1 MNFLINLN
9 KIKMKNSLI
18 NQIKTLLGME
28 VKLEQMKLADG
39 VTVLEADSFETG
51 NEVFIVTEDE
61 QKIPLPIGEYEFE
74 DGRML
79 IVVEEGLIS
88 ELKEKE
94 IEEPEVEVEVETEKK
109 EEMETEKP
117 TAKKTIESVVKETFF
132 SEIEKLKEENET
144 LKAELSKLKEVKEE
158 VTLSSDEE
166 VKPISF
172 NPENENKVETI
183 RIASKRERSIM
194 DSILEKLNK

>member
-1 MNFLINLN
+1 
-9 KIKMKNSLI
+9 MKNSLI

-28 VKLEQMKLADG
+28 VKLEQMKLMDG
-39 VTVLEADSFETG
+39 VTVLEADSFEAG

-79 IVVEEGLIS
+79 IVVEEGVIS
-88 ELKEKE
+88 EVKEKE
-94 IEEPEVEVEVETEKK
+94 MEVEEPEVEVEVESGKK

-144 LKAELSKLKEVKEE
+144 LKAELSKLKEVKETE
-158 VTLSSDEE
+158 VELAIEEE

-172 NPENENKVETI
+172 NPENENKVEI
-183 RIASKRERSIM
+183 VKLASKRSRTIM
-194 DSILEKLNK
+194 DSVMNKINK

>member
-1 MNFLINLN
+1 
-9 KIKMKNSLI
+9 MKNSLI

-28 VKLEQMKLADG
+28 VKLEQMKLMDG
-39 VTVLEADSFETG
+39 VTVLEADSFEAG

-79 IVVEEGLIS
+79 IVVEEGVIS
-88 ELKEKE
+88 EVKEKE
-94 IEEPEVEVEVETEKK
+94 EEVEEPEVEVEVETEKK
-109 EEMETEKP
+109 EEMETSKP

-144 LKAELSKLKEVKEE
+144 LKAELSKFKEFKETE
-158 VTLSSDEE
+158 VELAIEEE

-172 NPENENKVETI
+172 NPENENKVEVVK
-183 RIASKRERSIM
+183 IASKRPRTIM
-194 DSILEKLNK
+194 DSVMNKINK

>member
-1 MNFLINLN
+1 
-9 KIKMKNSLI
+9 MKNSLI

-28 VKLEQMKLADG
+28 VKLEQMKLMDG
-39 VTVLEADSFETG
+39 VTVLEADMFEG
-51 NEVFIVTEDE
+51 GSEVFIVTEDE
-61 QKIPLPIGEYEFE
+61 QKIPLPVGEYEME
-74 DGRML
+74 DGRL
-79 IVVEEGLIS
+79 LVVIEEGVISEIKEKVEE
-88 ELKEKE
+88 
-94 IEEPEVEVEVETEKK
+94 EEMPEEEVEVETEKK
-109 EEMETEKP
+109 EEMETEK
-117 TAKKTIESVVKETFF
+117 TAPKKTIESVVKETFF
-132 SEIEKLKEENET
+132 SEIEKLKEENEI

-172 NPENENKVETI
+172 NPENENKVETV

>member
-1 MNFLINLN
+1 
-9 KIKMKNSLI
+9 MKNSLI

-28 VKLEQMKLADG
+28 VKLEQMKLMDG
-39 VTVLEADSFETG
+39 VTVLEADSFEAG

-61 QKIPLPIGEYEFE
+61 QKIPLPVGEYEFE

-94 IEEPEVEVEVETEKK
+94 EEVEEPEVEVEVETEKK
-109 EEMETEKP
+109 AEMETEKP

-158 VTLSSDEE
+158 VELSSDEE

-172 NPENENKVETI
+172 NPENENKVEAVKFAT
-183 RIASKRERSIM
+183 KRSRTIM
-194 DSILEKLNK
+194 DSVLNKLNK

>member
-1 MNFLINLN
+1 
-9 KIKMKNSLI
+9 
-18 NQIKTLLGME
+18 ME
-28 VKLEQMKLADG
+28 VKLEQMKLMDG
-39 VTVLEADSFETG
+39 VTVLEAESFEAG

-74 DGRML
+74 DGRIL
-79 IVVEEGLIS
+79 VVVEEGMIS

-94 IEEPEVEVEVETEKK
+94 IEEPEAEVEVETEKK

-144 LKAELSKLKEVKEE
+144 LKAELSKLKEVKETE
-158 VTLSSDEE
+158 VELAIEEE

-172 NPENENKVETI
+172 NPENENKVEVVK
-183 RIASKRERSIM
+183 IASKRPRTIM
-194 DSILEKLNK
+194 DSVMNKINK

>member
-1 MNFLINLN
+1 
-9 KIKMKNSLI
+9 MKNSLI

-39 VTVLEADSFETG
+39 VTVLEADSFEAG

-61 QKIPLPIGEYEFE
+61 QKIPLPVGEYEFE
-74 DGRML
+74 DGRIL
-79 IVVEEGLIS
+79 VVVEEGMIS
-88 ELKEKE
+88 EVKEKE
-94 IEEPEVEVEVETEKK
+94 MEEPEIEVEVETEKK

>member
-1 MNFLINLN
+1 
-9 KIKMKNSLI
+9 MKNSLI

-28 VKLEQMKLADG
+28 VKLEQMKLMDG
-39 VTVLEADSFETG
+39 VTVLEADSFEAG

-79 IVVEEGLIS
+79 IVIEEGLIS

-94 IEEPEVEVEVETEKK
+94 EEVEEPEAEVEVETEKK
-109 EEMETEKP
+109 EEMETSKP

-158 VTLSSDEE
+158 VELSSDEE

-172 NPENENKVETI
+172 NPENENKVEAVKFAT
-183 RIASKRERSIM
+183 KRSRTIM
-194 DSILEKLNK
+194 DSVLNKLNK

>member
-1 MNFLINLN
+1 
-9 KIKMKNSLI
+9 MKNSLI

-28 VKLEQMKLADG
+28 VKLEQMKLMDG
-39 VTVLEADSFETG
+39 VTVLEADSFEAG

-88 ELKEKE
+88 EVKEKE
-94 IEEPEVEVEVETEKK
+94 MQEPEVEVEVETEKK

-172 NPENENKVETI
+172 NPENENKVETV
-183 RIASKRERSIM
+183 RIAAKRERTIM
-194 DSILEKLNK
+194 DSIFEKLNK

>member
-1 MNFLINLN
+1 
-9 KIKMKNSLI
+9 MKNSLI

-28 VKLEQMKLADG
+28 VKLEQMKLMDG
-39 VTVLEADSFETG
+39 VTVLEADSFEAG

-94 IEEPEVEVEVETEKK
+94 EEVEEPETEVEVETEKK
-109 EEMETEKP
+109 EEMETSKP

-158 VTLSSDEE
+158 VELSSDEE

-172 NPENENKVETI
+172 NPENENKVEAVKFAT
-183 RIASKRERSIM
+183 KRSRTIM
-194 DSILEKLNK
+194 DSVLNKLNK

>member
-1 MNFLINLN
+1 
-9 KIKMKNSLI
+9 MKNSLI

-28 VKLEQMKLADG
+28 VKLEQMKLMDG
-39 VTVLEADSFETG
+39 VTILEADSFEAG

-61 QKIPLPIGEYEFE
+61 QKIPLPVGEYEFE

-88 ELKEKE
+88 EVKEKE
-94 IEEPEVEVEVETEKK
+94 MEEPEVEVEVETEKK

-117 TAKKTIESVVKETFF
+117 TAKKTIESVVKENFF

-172 NPENENKVETI
+172 NPENENKVETV

>member
-1 MNFLINLN
+1 
-9 KIKMKNSLI
+9 MKNSLI

-28 VKLEQMKLADG
+28 VKLEQMKLMDG
-39 VTVLEADSFETG
+39 VTVLEADSFEAG

-79 IVVEEGLIS
+79 IVVEEGVIS
-88 ELKEKE
+88 EVKEKE
-94 IEEPEVEVEVETEKK
+94 MEVEEPETEVEVETEKK
-109 EEMETEKP
+109 EEMETEK
-117 TAKKTIESVVKETFF
+117 TAPKKTIESVVKETFF

-144 LKAELSKLKEVKEE
+144 LKAELSKLKEVKETE
-158 VTLSSDEE
+158 VELAIEEE

-172 NPENENKVETI
+172 NPENENKVEVVKL
-183 RIASKRERSIM
+183 ASKRPRTIM
-194 DSILEKLNK
+194 DSVMNKINK

>member
-1 MNFLINLN
+1 
-9 KIKMKNSLI
+9 MKNSLI

-28 VKLEQMKLADG
+28 VKLEQMKLMDG
-39 VTVLEADSFETG
+39 VTVLEADSFEAG

-61 QKIPLPIGEYEFE
+61 QKIPLPVGEYEFE

-79 IVVEEGLIS
+79 IVIEEGVIS
-88 ELKEKE
+88 EVKEKE
-94 IEEPEVEVEVETEKK
+94 EEVEEPEAEVEVETEKK

-144 LKAELSKLKEVKEE
+144 LKAELSKLKEVKETE
-158 VTLSSDEE
+158 VELAIEEE

-172 NPENENKVETI
+172 NPENENKVEAVKFAT
-183 RIASKRERSIM
+183 KRSRTIM
-194 DSILEKLNK
+194 DSVLNKLNK